1 MGLHCLYLSYCFIII
16 SHISAYDS
24 QPGVVKPETMKTSQ
38 DDLQILQAKK
48 SQAAPPGKL
57 SKKRG
62 QLVRLSQ
69 PPAGYASGITDHNR
83 LRFVGNEM
91 ERDGRSD
98 MEFLRGM

>member
-1 MGLHCLYLSYCFIII
+1 MGLHCLYLSNCFIII

-38 DDLQILQAKK
+38 DNLQILQAKK

-69 PPAGYASGITDHNR
+69 PPAGYASGMTITDFDMQGMR
-83 LRFVGNEM
+83 WKEM
-91 ERDGRSD
+91 EGVTWNS
-98 MEFLRGM
+98 